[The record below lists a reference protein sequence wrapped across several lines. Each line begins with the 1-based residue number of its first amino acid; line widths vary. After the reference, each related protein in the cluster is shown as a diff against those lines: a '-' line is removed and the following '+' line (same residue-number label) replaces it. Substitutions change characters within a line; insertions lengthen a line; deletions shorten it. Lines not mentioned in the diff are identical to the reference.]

1 MPAEPLKKKQLSV
14 AALHINILGRMN
26 WDSEMVKAFQVCAW
40 EQERRGVTANCQYAW
55 ISQAS
60 WF

>member
-1 MPAEPLKKKQLSV
+1 
-14 AALHINILGRMN
+14 MN

-40 EQERRGVTANCQYAW
+40 EQEREGVIANRQYAW